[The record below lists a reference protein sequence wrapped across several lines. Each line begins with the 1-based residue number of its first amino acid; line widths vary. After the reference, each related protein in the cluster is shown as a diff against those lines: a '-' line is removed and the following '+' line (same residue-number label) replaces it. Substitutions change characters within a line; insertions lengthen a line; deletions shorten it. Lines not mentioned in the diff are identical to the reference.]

1 MASLAVN
8 GLNNVKLIMM
18 CSNEM
23 QEIYCVVS
31 MMLACSTLWLV
42 IFRGFKILWILWLS
56 MKLLEF

>member
-23 QEIYCVVS
+23 HEIYCVVS